1 MSIDGFEQTYSE
13 GKGTG
18 YSKVPKGDNGV
29 EASLRE
35 IRVQERQAENLKRY
49 GDWRH
54 SGNIIEDGT
63 QDRIKGTPFD
73 NNKCIGDPNGYT
85 YGYFVRGS
93 RVVDGMLEGKT
104 KEEIYQRGRLDAS
117 IGIPKDKL
125 GLLVQRE
132 SYMVGY
138 EEYLQEITNTNSG
151 KKHR

>member
-104 KEEIYQRGRLDAS
+104 EEEIYQRGRLDAS
-117 IGIPKDKL
+117 IGIPEDKL

-132 SYMVGY
+132 SYMAGY
-138 EEYLQEITNTNSG
+138 EEYLQEIANSG

>member
-117 IGIPKDKL
+117 IGIPKDKF

-132 SYMVGY
+132 SYMAGY
-138 EEYLQEITNTNSG
+138 EEYLQEIANSG

>member
-29 EASLRE
+29 EASLSE
-35 IRVQERQAENLKRY
+35 KRVQERQAENLKRY

-117 IGIPKDKL
+117 IGIPEDKL

-132 SYMVGY
+132 SYMAGY
-138 EEYLQEITNTNSG
+138 EEYLQEIANSG

>member
-117 IGIPKDKL
+117 IGISKDKL

-132 SYMVGY
+132 SYMAGY
-138 EEYLQEITNTNSG
+138 EEYLQEIANSG